1 MRRTAILCV
10 CFLALSATESKAWMY
25 FSYTRTSY
33 DASLDKIEFHIT
45 GLTGAQA
52 GEKINGLSGTWTAYG
67 GTINLSTSSVSW
79 KWLTQLDN
87 SFNQPAP
94 PLSFVNLNVN
104 AGDLTRV
111 GSGSAYT
118 SFSGTWFTT
127 EPASWLQPVDPDLG
141 DGIDQTLLA
150 TMYVTKGGGVNFVGQ
165 VSQAISGTV
174 YDISSSPLSP
184 PPEEPPPDDPEPST
198 LALLSVGAV
207 GFLLHTWRK
216 RRKSGVAG

>member
-10 CFLALSATESKAWMY
+10 CFMALSATAAKAAVY
-25 FSYTRTSY
+25 GSVTRTSY
-33 DASLDKIEFHIT
+33 NASLDKIEIHI
-45 GLTGAQA
+45 GSLTGAQA
-52 GEKINGLSGTWTAYG
+52 GLAINGFCGTWYAIG
-67 GTINLSTSSVSW
+67 GSGATINLSTSSVSW

-104 AGDLTRV
+104 ANDLTRV

-127 EPASWLQPVDPDLG
+127 EPAVWLQPVDPDLD
-141 DGIDQTLLA
+141 DGFDQTLLA
-150 TMYVTKGGGVNFVGQ
+150 TMYVTKGYFAISTPDSQ
-165 VSQAISGTV
+165 VSLTNGTV
-174 YDISSSPLSP
+174 APIYYG
-184 PPEEPPPDDPEPST
+184 PEPGT
-198 LALLSVGAV
+198 LTLLGTGVI
-207 GFLLHTWRK
+207 GFLFYAWRK